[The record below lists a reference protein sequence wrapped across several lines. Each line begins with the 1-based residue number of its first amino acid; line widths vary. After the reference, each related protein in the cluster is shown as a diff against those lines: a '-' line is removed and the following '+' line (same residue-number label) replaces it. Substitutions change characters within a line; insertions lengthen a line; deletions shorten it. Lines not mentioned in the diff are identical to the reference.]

1 MRKALTGL
9 AIVALVAGVALV
21 AVSLGEAPSAVA
33 RETEDQVFNQPF
45 DDVLNGLI
53 DDGVIT
59 ADQRDKIAT
68 AFEEHFVRFGKGFR
82 GTPHLDTV
90 AEVLGVD
97 VDELAAKLQ
106 DGSTIADIAGSKTA
120 DVIAALLTEQES
132 RIDEAEANG
141 RLSEQEA
148 DEVRSA
154 LADQV
159 TAMVNGEG
167 PIGMGHFGMGPF
179 GMEPFHGRG
188 GIDGFEFRGGFSLD
202 AIAERLDLTADQLR
216 ERLAEG
222 SSIADIAKN
231 AGVDIQ
237 AVIDASL
244 ADLDEKLDTLVSGE
258 RLTQERA
265 DEIRAQAAGMIE
277 SLINGDMPGFGFKG
291 GEGFDFHGRG
301 MPGPHGFFGPQDDVN
316 GTGTSA

>member
-1 MRKALTGL
+1 MRKAITGL

-21 AVSLGEAPSAVA
+21 AVSLGEGPSAIA
-33 RETEDQVFNQPF
+33 QETEDQVFNQPF
-45 DDVLNGLI
+45 DDVLHGLV

-59 ADQRDKIAT
+59 ADQRDKIAA
-68 AFEEHFVRFGKGFR
+68 AFEERFVRFGKGFR

-90 AEVLGVD
+90 AEVLGMD

-106 DGSTIADIAGSKTA
+106 DGSTIADIAGDRTA
-120 DVIAALLTEQES
+120 DVIAALVAEQES
-132 RIDEAEANG
+132 RIDEAVANG

-159 TAMVNGEG
+159 LAMVNGEG
-167 PIGMGHFGMGPF
+167 PIGMGPF
-179 GMEPFHGRG
+179 GMEPFHSRRG
-188 GIDGFEFRGGFSLD
+188 FDGFGFKGGFSLD
-202 AIAERLDLTADQLR
+202 TIAEALGLTADQLH
-216 ERLAEG
+216 EQLAEG
-222 SSIADIAKN
+222 SSIADIAES

-237 AVIDASL
+237 DIVDVALAS
-244 ADLDEKLDTLVSGE
+244 LDEKLDALVADE

-265 DEIRAQAAGMIE
+265 DEIRAGTTEMIE
-277 SLINGDMPGFGFKG
+277 SMINGAMPGFGFKFEG

-301 MPGPHGFFGPQDDVN
+301 MPGPHGFFGPRDDVN